1 VVPDDHFLLPTQRN
15 EVLRLIRESPLEPAD
30 FDWRQTRTAARLFG
44 PGWEIPKVPLLAHR
58 PSEAA
63 FAFDWD
69 GRNHVAIYVP
79 GETQPEDRYDTVHWS
94 QMLDAVSR
102 WLVNT
107 AREYQAPDLWRTIR
121 RGSALAILPPP
132 DADNAPFS
140 DAERELIADHLRM
153 LEERLTAE
161 FELAARE
168 RTQLR
173 QGIERLTEAT
183 KRLGRLDWRQVLLA
197 ELVTL
202 VVQRVL
208 LEPAF
213 QVAVDFLTGT
223 LGHLFG
229 HGGGPLAPG
238 LLTPP
243 A

>member
-1 VVPDDHFLLPTQRN
+1 MPDDHFLLRTQRN
-15 EVLRLIRESPLEPAD
+15 EVLRLIRESMLEPAD
-30 FDWRQTRTAARLFG
+30 FDWGQTQTATRHFG
-44 PGWEIPKVPLLAHR
+44 PGWEIPKVPLLVHR

-63 FAFDWD
+63 FVFDWD
-69 GRNHVAIYVP
+69 GRDHVAIYVP
-79 GETQPEDRYDTVHWS
+79 GETQPKERYDTVHWS

-107 AREYQAPDLWRTIR
+107 DREYQAPDLWRTIR
-121 RGSALAILPPP
+121 RGAALAVPPP
-132 DADNAPFS
+132 ADAGNAPFS
-140 DAERELIADHLRM
+140 DAERELIADQLHV
-153 LEERLTAE
+153 LEQRLTVE
-161 FELAARE
+161 FELGAGE
-168 RTQLR
+168 RAQLR

-197 ELVTL
+197 ELVTF

-238 LLTPP
+238 LPTPL